1 VADPIKQ
8 FVVKTIVPL
17 EIGGADV
24 SFTNSAMWM
33 VAGVL
38 LSTFFLTYF
47 MRRKSLVPDR
57 GQVIAEMLYE
67 FVANMIRENIGSKG
81 RQYFPLIFSLFI
93 IVLMGNLLGMIPY
106 SFTYTSHIIVTMA
119 LALMVFFIVIVVG
132 VIRNGFQFFTLF
144 VPPGVPLWLCPIIVP
159 LEIMSFLARPVT
171 LAVRLFANM
180 MAGHLI
186 LKVFAGFSV
195 AMLSLGVGG
204 FVAGLVPMFFN
215 VIFIAF
221 EILIAL
227 LHAYVF
233 TVLSCIYLKDSVDL
247 HH

>member
-1 VADPIKQ
+1 MADPIKQ
-8 FVVKTIVPL
+8 FVIKPIIPL

-47 MRRKSLVPDR
+47 MRHKSLVPGR

-106 SFTYTSHIIVTMA
+106 AFTYTSHIIVTMA

-132 VIRNGFQFFTLF
+132 VIRNGFQFFSLF
-144 VPPGVPLWLCPIIVP
+144 IPPGVPMWLYPIIVP
-159 LEIMSFLARPVT
+159 LEVMSFLARPVT

-195 AMLSLGVGG
+195 AMLSFGIGG
-204 FVAGLVPMFFN
+204 FVAGLIPMFFN
-215 VIFIAF
+215 VILIAF
-221 EILIAL
+221 EIMIAL

-233 TVLSCIYLKDSVDL
+233 TVLSCIYLKDTVDL